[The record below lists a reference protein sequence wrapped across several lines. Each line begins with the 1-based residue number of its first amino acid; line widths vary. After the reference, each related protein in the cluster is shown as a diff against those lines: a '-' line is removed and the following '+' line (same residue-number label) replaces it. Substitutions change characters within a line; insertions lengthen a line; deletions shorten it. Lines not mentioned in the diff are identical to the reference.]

1 MARANRVFG
10 GSMEVGVKVECIT
23 LQGKV
28 IHSNTAYFI
37 IEVSTAII
45 QTLHFFKS

>member
-10 GSMEVGVKVECIT
+10 GSMEIGVKVECIT

-37 IEVSTAII
+37 IEVRAHNSPPSNIYTA
-45 QTLHFFKS
+45 